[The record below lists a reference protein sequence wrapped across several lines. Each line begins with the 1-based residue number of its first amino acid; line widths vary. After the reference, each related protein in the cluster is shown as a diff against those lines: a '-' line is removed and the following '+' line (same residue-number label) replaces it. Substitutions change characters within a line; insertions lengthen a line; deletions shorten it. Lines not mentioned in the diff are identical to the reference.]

1 MCGCVGMW
9 EGMETFGKDF
19 PAERNTLE
27 NVCAGEAAGPEAPG
41 AQRGGG
47 QDRTRPRHR
56 RPGLSAGGREVGR
69 ELGAGQGTTLTE
81 DAESGNQRGGQGRVV

>member
-19 PAERNTLE
+19 PAERNKLE

-41 AQRGGG
+41 ALKASLRPSVDRG
-47 QDRTRPRHR
+47 
-56 RPGLSAGGREVGR
+56 LA
-69 ELGAGQGTTLTE
+69 E
-81 DAESGNQRGGQGRVV
+81 DFCR

>member
-1 MCGCVGMW
+1 MGKKDQTICGCVGMW

-19 PAERNTLE
+19 PAERNKLE

-47 QDRTRPRHR
+47 
-56 RPGLSAGGREVGR
+56 
-69 ELGAGQGTTLTE
+69 AGQNAATAQATG
-81 DAESGNQRGGQGRVV
+81 AQCRGARGWQRAGSWAGDDTD